1 MRYGKKE
8 MTQQEEIIQYCKN
21 YKKDVKI
28 EEGYRLGLF
37 DITFPTN
44 RRGQVST
51 ELFVDLIHKQ
61 IFVNRDSV
69 EGKKVGD
76 VIAWFFN
83 LRLIFYDPEEV

>member
-1 MRYGKKE
+1 
-8 MTQQEEIIQYCKN
+8 MTQQDEIIQYCKN

-28 EEGYRLGLF
+28 EEGNRLGLF

-44 RRGQVST
+44 CRSQVST
-51 ELFVDLIHKQ
+51 ELFVDLIHKR
-61 IFVNRDSV
+61 IFVNKDSV

-83 LRLIFYDPEEV
+83 LRLIFCDPEEIEN